1 MGGGE
6 TLLLVENLTVTLA
19 TREGTIEPVLEV
31 SFSVGRGEAVGL
43 VGESGSGK
51 TLTGLSLLGLFPAGA
66 KPPQGRI
73 LFEGSDLLSLSPS
86 RLREIRGQKISMV
99 FQEPQS
105 ALNPVL
111 TVATQ
116 MEEIYKSHTALPSSE
131 IRGRILERL
140 REAGLPDPL
149 TVSRSYPHQL
159 SGGMRQRVM
168 IAMALAL
175 DPLLVIADEPTTALD
190 PTVALQILALLS
202 RIRKSSGQSLLF
214 ISHDL
219 SHVRRVSDRVLLMY
233 AGRIVE
239 ESRSPIFFST
249 GPRHPYG
256 RALLASRP
264 EGATLTRKDGPL
276 AAIGGQVPPLWDLP
290 EGCSFAPRCERAD
303 DLCRSVLPPWK
314 SEGEGRVFCH
324 HPVDTPLGAPVHA
337 A

>member
-1 MGGGE
+1 MAE
-6 TLLLVENLTVTLA
+6 ATLLQVENLTLSLK
-19 TREGTIEPVLEV
+19 TREGEIVPVRDV
-31 SFSVGRGEAVGL
+31 SFSLGRGEAVGL

-51 TLTGLSLLGLFPAGA
+51 TLTGLSLLGLFPPGSRIAG
-66 KPPQGRI
+66 GRI
-73 LFEGSDLLSLSPS
+73 SFDGEDLLTLPDS
-86 RLREIRGQKISMV
+86 RLRAIRGQKISMI

-111 TVATQ
+111 TVETQ
-116 MEEIYKSHTALPSSE
+116 IREIYRSHTSLSSTE
-131 IRGRILERL
+131 IGERILEGL
-140 REAGLPDPL
+140 RAAGLPDPL

-190 PTVALQILALLS
+190 PTVALQILALLA
-202 RIRKSSGQSLLF
+202 RIRKRSGQSLLF

-239 ESRSPIFFST
+239 EAPSGRFFSR

-264 EGATLTRKDGPL
+264 EGGILTRKEAPL

-290 EGCSFAPRCERAD
+290 AGCSFAPRCGRAD
-303 DLCRSVLPPWK
+303 SLCTTTLPLW
-314 SEGEGRVFCH
+314 SGGEGERVFCH
-324 HPVDTPLGAPVHA
+324 HPDESPLGAPVHA

>member
-1 MGGGE
+1 MGKE
-6 TLLLVENLTVTLA
+6 ALLRVENLTLSLK
-19 TREGTIEPVLEV
+19 TREGEIVPVREV
-31 SFSVGRGEAVGL
+31 SFSLSKGEAVGL

-51 TLTGLSLLGLFPAGA
+51 TLTGLSLLGLFPPGSRIAG
-66 KPPQGRI
+66 
-73 LFEGSDLLSLSPS
+73 GSIFFDGEDLLALPEG
-86 RLREIRGQKISMV
+86 RLRTIRGQKVSMV

-111 TVATQ
+111 TVETQ
-116 MEEIYKSHTALPSSE
+116 IREIYQSHTPLSGEEIS
-131 IRGRILERL
+131 RRILEGL
-140 REAGLPDPL
+140 RAAGLPDPL

-202 RIRKSSGQSLLF
+202 RIRQRSGQSLLF

-239 ESRSPIFFST
+239 EAPSARFFSL

-264 EGATLTRKDGPL
+264 EGGILTRKEAPL
-276 AAIGGQVPPLWDLP
+276 QAIGGQVPPLWDLP
-290 EGCSFAPRCERAD
+290 PGCSFAPRCSRAD
-303 DLCRSVLPPWK
+303 ALCTSTLPPWNGG
-314 SEGEGRVFCH
+314 EGERVFCH
-324 HPVDTPLGAPVHA
+324 HPDESPLGAPVHA

>member
-1 MGGGE
+1 MGGEE
-6 TLLLVENLTVTLA
+6 TLLRVEDLTVALE
-19 TREGTIEPVLEV
+19 TREGTIEPVKEV
-31 SFSVGRGEAVGL
+31 SFSVERGEAVGL

-51 TLTGLSLLGLFPAGA
+51 TLTGLSLLGLFPPGA
-66 KPPQGRI
+66 KPPEGRI

-111 TVATQ
+111 TVFTQ
-116 MEEIYKSHTALPSSE
+116 MEEIYKSHTSLPSSDVRE
-131 IRGRILERL
+131 RILGRL

-239 ESRSPIFFST
+239 EANSAIFFSA

-276 AAIGGQVPPLWDLP
+276 SAIGGQVPPLWDLP
-290 EGCSFAPRCERAD
+290 PGCAFAPRCERAD
-303 DLCRSVLPPWK
+303 DLCRFTRPSWQTK
-314 SEGEGRVFCH
+314 GEGRVFCH
-324 HPVDTPLGAPVHA
+324 HPVDTPMGAPVHA